1 MMSTCTY
8 TLIHSLSGNMVFKV
22 VALGDTESQEAIQR
36 LNHYSMILITE
47 GGGTVQADFAEYS
60 FSGNTLLCFAPYQPF
75 RIVAPGIKGFV
86 VNFHPDFF
94 CIYRHHKDVG
104 CHGVLFN
111 NIYRPPFHALEGA
124 VYEKLL
130 SIIGDMRQELEA
142 EALGQHELLASL
154 LRIFLI
160 TATRSKAALPEL
172 PGLGDRGEEGKV
184 EDGKRAEEPFVMQK
198 LKNAIEEH
206 YRQKHSAG
214 EYASLLHISPKALAR
229 ITKHHFNRTLTNMIA
244 ERIVIEAKRELYISG
259 KAVKEIA
266 YELGFTDEYH
276 FSRWFKNKAAISP
289 QVYRNQVGF
298 AKEE

>member
-8 TLIHSLSGNMVFKV
+8 TLIHALNGNMVFKV
-22 VALGDTESQEAIQR
+22 VPLEDPASLEPIQR

-47 GGGTVQADFAEYS
+47 GGGALQADFAEYA
-60 FSGNTLLCFAPYQPF
+60 FSGNSLLCFAPYQPF
-75 RIVAPGIKGFV
+75 RILAPGIKGFV

-111 NIYRPPFHALEGA
+111 NIYRPPFHELEEP
-124 VYEKLL
+124 VQHKLL
-130 SIIGDMRQELEA
+130 SIIGDMRKELETA
-142 EALGQHELLASL
+142 ALGQHEMLASL

-160 TATRSKAALPEL
+160 TATRSKAALAEV
-172 PGLGDRGEEGKV
+172 PGWGDKQVGA
-184 EDGKRAEEPFVMQK
+184 AEEPFVMQK

-206 YRQKHSAG
+206 FRQKHSAG
-214 EYASLLHISPKALAR
+214 EYASLLHISPKALAK

-259 KAVKEIA
+259 KPVKEIG
-266 YELGFTDEYH
+266 YELGFADEYH

-289 QVYRNQVGF
+289 QVYRNKVGF